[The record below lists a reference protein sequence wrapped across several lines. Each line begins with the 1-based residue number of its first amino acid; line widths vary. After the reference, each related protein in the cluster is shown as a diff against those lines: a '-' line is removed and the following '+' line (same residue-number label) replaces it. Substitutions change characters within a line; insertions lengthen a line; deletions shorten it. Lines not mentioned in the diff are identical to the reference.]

1 LDKREAHYDTVVI
14 WREMQ
19 HKWEPHALSLPSVES
34 KDLTAELEQLFR
46 GLVKKWE
53 EETGGMSSTTRRYA
67 HPSYQAIL
75 GLGTAVVPLIL
86 RELQQR
92 PDWWFEALTALAKP
106 KLNPVKPKS
115 TFEEAVAAWLDWGR
129 ENNLVN

>member
-1 LDKREAHYDTVVI
+1 
-14 WREMQ
+14 MQ
-19 HKWEPHALSLPSVES
+19 QKWERHALSLPSVES
-34 KDLTAELEQLFR
+34 KDITAELEQLFR
-46 GLVKKWE
+46 GLVKNWE
-53 EETGGMSSTTRRYA
+53 EETGGMSSTNRRYA

-106 KLNPVKPKS
+106 KLNPVEPKS

-129 ENNLVN
+129 ENNLVD